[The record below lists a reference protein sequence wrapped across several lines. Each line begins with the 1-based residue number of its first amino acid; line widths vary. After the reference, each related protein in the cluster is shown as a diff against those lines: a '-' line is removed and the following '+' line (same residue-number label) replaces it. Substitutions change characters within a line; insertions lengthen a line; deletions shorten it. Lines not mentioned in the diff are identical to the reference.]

1 VQAQGVRRGFFDST
15 PAKQQTQGPQV
26 RHSTALHAFRRSELT
41 LRMCCMRTRVK
52 KRCSE
57 QDVARLVTLPSA
69 AATAAKRIPDALK
82 ARLRRRWALCAVLA
96 RSLLPL
102 LLHAA
107 PQLPPDNQAVRQAA
121 LVGALQPSQ
130 DMMATILGSPELVE
144 VRVLGTWLDDA
155 ALMEC
160 GAPS

>member
-1 VQAQGVRRGFFDST
+1 
-15 PAKQQTQGPQV
+15 
-26 RHSTALHAFRRSELT
+26 
-41 LRMCCMRTRVK
+41 MRTRVK
-52 KRCSE
+52 KRSSE
-57 QDVARLVTLPSA
+57 QDVARLVTLPPA
-69 AATAAKRIPDALK
+69 AAAAPAKRIPDALK
-82 ARLRRRWALCAVLA
+82 ASLRWRWAVLSVLA
-96 RSLLPL
+96 LSLLPL
-102 LLHAA
+102 LSHAA